1 MQDWHNQHGIDYV
14 VIPAEEHWK
23 LGKIERRNSL
33 LRTTCEKMI
42 DEHGV
47 ATRQHL
53 GEIVIVAL
61 DALHSSTYTHGRSP
75 YQAVFGRVPRPQGDL
90 LSDSR
95 SLIISPNHDRQ
106 LLQPELLRA
115 QEEVSTLMQ
124 VTASQGVKRAILR
137 KTRGQQELTNL
148 QPGQPVA
155 YWRWSTRARQRK
167 RGAWLGTLPRF
178 GS

>member
-14 VIPAEEHWK
+14 MIPAE
-23 LGKIERRNSL
+23 
-33 LRTTCEKMI
+33 
-42 DEHGV
+42 EHGV
-47 ATRQHL
+47 ATRQRL
-53 GEIVIVAL
+53 DEIVVA
-61 DALHSSTYTHGRSP
+61 ALYALNSSTYTHGRSP

-95 SLIISPNHDRQ
+95 SLIISPNLDQQ
-106 LLQPELLRA
+106 LLQPDLLRA
-115 QEEVSTLMQ
+115 QALSIQ
-124 VTASQGVKRAILR
+124 VTTSQGVKKAILR